1 MQFKNKNPVLFTI
14 VIPVVLS
21 VLMLYQYKKG
31 IRNAADIGL
40 GKATSTFTPF
50 IDNYPVHITNPSLA
64 NLMKEGWIKRGNKN
78 VYLWI
83 GNSQLHGINEYAPG
97 QTNCIGFLFD
107 QLKPLNEEVLGVSLP
122 NGNLQEFFMEV
133 IYYSKLIPPKGI
145 ILPLFFDD
153 MREDGIRDL
162 LKLNAII
169 DSIRP
174 QQDYFSSLKN
184 IASLEVSKSK
194 EAVNDFNGIRET
206 TQDISERY
214 LSRWFESNWSIWRS
228 RPDIRGNLFNDLYNI
243 RNKLFG
249 INASTTREMI
259 PGRYKNNFTA
269 YCGIVKYCKTNNIP
283 LLIYIPP
290 IRHDVP
296 IPYKMT
302 DYISFKKN
310 VEDISKASPATFL
323 NLENLVP
330 GQYWGYLKPG
340 NMFDETSGLDFMH
353 FKQKGH
359 QLIADTIFVTLKG
372 KREL

>member
-1 MQFKNKNPVLFTI
+1 MQFNNKYPVLFSI
-14 VIPVVLS
+14 AFPVLLS
-21 VLMLYQYKKG
+21 VLMLYQYKNG

-40 GKATSTFTPF
+40 GKSTSTFTPF
-50 IDNYPVHITNPSLA
+50 IDNYPVHITNPSMA

-97 QTNCIGFLFD
+97 QTNCIGFLFE

-184 IASLEVSKSK
+184 IASLEVSKTK

-206 TQDISERY
+206 TQDITERY

-249 INASTTREMI
+249 INASTTRKMI
-259 PGRYKNNFTA
+259 PGRYKDNFTA
-269 YCGIVKYCKTNNIP
+269 YSGIVKYCKANNIP

-296 IPYKMT
+296 VPYELA
-302 DYISFKKN
+302 DYYSFKKN
-310 VEDISKASPATFL
+310 VADVSKSAGMSFL
-323 NLENLVP
+323 NLEYLVP
-330 GQYWGYLKPG
+330 GAYWGYVRPG
-340 NMFDETSGLDFMH
+340 SMLDENSGLDFMH
-353 FKQKGH
+353 FKQRGH
-359 QLIADTIFVTLKG
+359 QLIADTIFNTLKG
-372 KREL
+372 KK